1 MSEDFFVKILYER
14 AFLTKLYRLQKQTKA
29 KQNKPVLVSQVLVVV
44 VISLQ
49 KQTNKQ
55 PKQARIRRYFAR
67 DYQDTKSGCKFLTS
81 KAVHSLFKC

>member
-1 MSEDFFVKILYER
+1 MREP
-14 AFLTKLYRLQKQTKA
+14 FLRNYTGYRNKQ
-29 KQNKPVLVSQVLVVV
+29 KQNKPGLVSQVIVVV

-55 PKQARIRRYFAR
+55 AKHVRICRYFAR